1 MEEFENMDEEA
12 LRLAIDEMT
21 VELSQAK
28 KAYREKRLAGVKLA
42 VEARKQADEDLSDE
56 LRKLGVPYRSR
67 DMLGSITSLTYR
79 L

>member
-12 LRLAIDEMT
+12 LRLAIAEMT

-28 KAYREKRLAGVKLA
+28 KAYREKRLAGVMLA

-67 DMLGSITSLTYR
+67 DMLGSRTSLTYR